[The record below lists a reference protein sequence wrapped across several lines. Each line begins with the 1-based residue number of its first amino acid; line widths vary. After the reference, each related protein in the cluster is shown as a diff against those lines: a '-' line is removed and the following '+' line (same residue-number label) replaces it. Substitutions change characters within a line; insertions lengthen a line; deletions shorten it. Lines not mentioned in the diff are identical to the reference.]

1 MEIPSIVGSGEDMQP
16 YTLLVGG
23 QMDSIFLKM
32 YLEIYTQNFKM
43 DLDFWD
49 GTSPSG
55 NASLGNNYRRTQGP
69 TCKIFLA
76 M

>member
-43 DLDFWD
+43 DLDF
-49 GTSPSG
+49 
-55 NASLGNNYRRTQGP
+55 
-69 TCKIFLA
+69 
-76 M
+76 